1 MFSKNISKICY
12 FLILIVFVVSFS
24 STLQSVFS
32 ASGNWSNNVSSSNK
46 PSVGTGVS
54 SNPYI
59 ITNGKQLYYWISN
72 QKSTTKTYAKLGC
85 DIDLASHYWNP
96 PATNKY
102 SYELDGNGFSVNNL
116 IANNT
121 SLYNG
126 LFGWVK
132 DLTVK
137 NLTVNCDITTS
148 KDAGAIAGCVAGT
161 LKIEKCAA
169 KGKITANGDM
179 TIGGL
184 VGYAAS
190 TCTFTNCFS
199 DVDLNKGEYVGGVL
213 GKAETTAT
221 FTLCEN
227 EGQISN
233 SIDSSCGGI
242 VGYLNSTVTINKC
255 FNVATISCS
264 HSSAYAGGLIGYATS
279 TATIKNSFNTAN
291 ISSTNNYAGGLC
303 AYAKASCNIENCY
316 NTGTITAAKGGV
328 E

>member
-1 MFSKNISKICY
+1 
-12 FLILIVFVVSFS
+12 
-24 STLQSVFS
+24 
-32 ASGNWSNNVSSSNK
+32 
-46 PSVGTGVS
+46 
-54 SNPYI
+54 
-59 ITNGKQLYYWISN
+59 
-72 QKSTTKTYAKLGC
+72 
-85 DIDLASHYWNP
+85 
-96 PATNKY
+96 
-102 SYELDGNGFSVNNL
+102 
-116 IANNT
+116 
-121 SLYNG
+121 
-126 LFGWVK
+126 
-132 DLTVK
+132 
-137 NLTVNCDITTS
+137 
-148 KDAGAIAGCVAGT
+148 
-161 LKIEKCAA
+161 
-169 KGKITANGDM
+169 M

-328 E
+328 EYESIEEYSNYSEDVYYVEEYESGGDSGSGGGDTSEPDFGDGGGTSEPDFGGDTDQSYTTGLKMKYKNVKILKSLKNIGFCGYGNATITNSMSTLNTPSSYNYLSGHAALVTADGSTYEYGDFSIDNNLKLTGGSYVGDL